1 MEVANI
7 FIIAPTTPEERI
19 SKIAKRASSFLYYV
33 SREGVTGERD
43 DLALDL
49 AERVAAIRQRINIP
63 LVVGFGISTA
73 QQVQH
78 RDSRVAD
85 GVVVGSALVNCI
97 PQNLDNP
104 ERMLASIREK
114 SKALVGGL
122 TAA

>member
-1 MEVANI
+1 M
-7 FIIAPTTPEERI
+7 
-19 SKIAKRASSFLYYV
+19 
-33 SREGVTGERD
+33 
-43 DLALDL
+43 
-49 AERVAAIRQRINIP
+49 AAIRQRINIP
-63 LVVGFGISTA
+63 LVVGFGISSA
-73 QQVQH
+73 QQVHQVA
-78 RDSRVAD
+78 RVAD